1 MTTKPLEL
9 NLICSSS
16 LEAVSIKSVLELLK
30 VAANPAIHGNQLEDG
45 RLGHVFPEL
54 DLDQSVEVG
63 LRREKSD
70 F

>member
-1 MTTKPLEL
+1 MTTKPIEL
-9 NLICSSS
+9 NLISSSS
-16 LEAVSIKSVLELLK
+16 LEAVSIESVLELLK
-30 VAANPAIHGNQLEDG
+30 VATIHGNQLEDG

>member
-30 VAANPAIHGNQLEDG
+30 VAAIHGNQLEDG
-45 RLGHVFPEL
+45 PLGHVFPEL